1 LNNLKF
7 FFRDDIVLYR
17 GESYRVEVFNLFSR
31 FADITKDERSYHTIH
46 ESELSL
52 LFRGAR
58 YYGERVEN
66 FYDDCLDRYNILSY
80 DKDKESLMEIMKIIK
95 ILECD

>member
-1 LNNLKF
+1 MKF

-66 FYDDCLDRYNILSY
+66 FYDDCLDRYNILMY
-80 DKDKESLMEIMKIIK
+80 TDDKKALMEIMKVIK